1 MKPNIAYILVLS
13 TYALSNIF
21 FGTKEKEA
29 HHKISLLFWQ
39 CNKELLRCPTEQ
51 TFSGRVKEELGN
63 QWFCRLYIF
72 CGGKLIGKHF
82 FLQVKKFKNYKSWD
96 LPSPALHC
104 GKDNGESQYKINQIL
119 MVR

>member
-1 MKPNIAYILVLS
+1 MAYA
-13 TYALSNIF
+13 YALSNIF

-63 QWFCRLYIF
+63 QWFCRLHIF
-72 CGGKLIGKHF
+72 FRG
-82 FLQVKKFKNYKSWD
+82 N
-96 LPSPALHC
+96 
-104 GKDNGESQYKINQIL
+104 
-119 MVR
+119 